1 MIRIIEFSP
10 KPSEATSYYR
20 SRGPFARLQ
29 KEHPDIE
36 VIQLSYSSMFEPE
49 INWADLVAGDILFL
63 SRPAQPEMAE
73 VVKLANKMN
82 LPVWVDYDDLLLN
95 VPDWN
100 RTKKYYS
107 MPEVRG
113 SIEQILNMAQVVTV
127 TTPML
132 KRRLS
137 VYNDNIHIIP
147 NAVDDYQFSEPVEY
161 SDNQM
166 VIWRGGD
173 THLMDLYTHKDSINK
188 MMANHPEFEFIF
200 LGYDA
205 PFLDKAPKK
214 SVLDYFDIHSY
225 FKFLRT
231 ANASYNII
239 PLETNDFNIAKSNIS
254 WLETHWAGGTSIAPK
269 FDSNEDVYD
278 EACQYMYNPW
288 PEGLQLDKS
297 FDALVKISGA
307 KKKRIWEEGVE
318 VIREKYLLSITN
330 AARYELIKDIMIQ
343 YR

>member
-20 SRGPFARLQ
+20 SRGPFSRIQ
-29 KEHPDIE
+29 KEYPDIE

-82 LPVWVDYDDLLLN
+82 LPVWVDYDDLLLS

-100 RTKKYYS
+100 RTKSYYDS
-107 MPEVRG
+107 PEVRA
-113 SIEQILNMAQVVTV
+113 SIEQILQMAQVVTV

-137 VYNDNIHIIP
+137 IYNDNIHIIP
-147 NAVDDYQFSEPVEY
+147 NAIDDYQFPEPVEY
-161 SDNQM
+161 SDNQL
-166 VIWRGGD
+166 VVWRGGD
-173 THLMDLYTHKDSINK
+173 THLMDLYTHRDSINK
-188 MMANHPEFEFIF
+188 MMADYPEFEFIF
-200 LGYDA
+200 MGYDA
-205 PFLDKAPKK
+205 PFLHKSPKK

-239 PLETNDFNIAKSNIS
+239 PLENNDFNIAKSNIGF
-254 WLETHWAGGTSIAPK
+254 LETIWAGALSVVPVFGADDRLEVYNDIGGYVPY
-269 FDSNEDVYD
+269 SNEK
-278 EACQYMYNPW
+278 E
-288 PEGLQLDKS
+288 
-297 FDALVKISGA
+297 
-307 KKKRIWEEGVE
+307 
-318 VIREKYLLSITN
+318 YLLTAFSKLLSMDAQEKRELWNTGIEVVRDKYVLSKTN
-330 AARYELIKDIMIQ
+330 ELRTDLILNLKAQ
-343 YR
+343 F